1 MASKVEN
8 GILLCVSLT
17 VKYCIY
23 MYATLLRN
31 RERMLLPAQNTPT
44 PFWRRYACILVLVAH
59 YSECM
64 FTVSHYTRDATALG
78 VLIPYIDPLG
88 KVFACYR

>member
-1 MASKVEN
+1 MCQFNSEVLYVYTCMQHSSGTERE
-8 GILLCVSLT
+8 CCFQHRT
-17 VKYCIY
+17 H
-23 MYATLLRN
+23 LR
-31 RERMLLPAQNTPT
+31 RSGEGM
-44 PFWRRYACILVLVAH
+44 LVLVAH

-88 KVFACYR
+88 KVFACYTDTGD